1 MPTILLHSIMRH
13 FYQSS
18 AKSSAKSTRVPL
30 LCPKRNGRGLKL
42 SMIICRTTHMIT
54 AFFSNLGSFLICG
67 IFYEVRTRVMFWK
80 VSGNYR
86 GYPIVY
92 QLPRTIN
99 NASSLGRS
107 GSFGILQR
115 LSFLLVLKHLCHQD
129 SSESYRCNSAGSS
142 LRPHLTLTL
151 RIVQGSSRV
160 GSSSGLAAQDTSVY

>member
-1 MPTILLHSIMRH
+1 MRGSLAYHPPSIMRH
-13 FYQSS
+13 FYQ
-18 AKSSAKSTRVPL
+18 SSAKSTRVPL

-107 GSFGILQR
+107 GSLVFGILQR

-129 SSESYRCNSAGSS
+129 SSESYRCLASRG
-142 LRPHLTLTL
+142 HLYDHT
-151 RIVQGSSRV
+151 
-160 GSSSGLAAQDTSVY
+160 